1 MGEAELPEDGVG
13 DTTLGVGGVTE
24 VESLLTE
31 LGEDGGVTW
40 SGHGNHLVS
49 NLIIE
54 QYIARARLCPLSIQR
69 TFDHDQPCRLHL
81 LETGIVRE
89 MVEEEDVGEE
99 GEWVMLM
106 LMGRLNVGS
115 VLDEL

>member
-1 MGEAELPEDGVG
+1 M
-13 DTTLGVGGVTE
+13 
-24 VESLLTE
+24 
-31 LGEDGGVTW
+31 
-40 SGHGNHLVS
+40 
-49 NLIIE
+49 
-54 QYIARARLCPLSIQR
+54 
-69 TFDHDQPCRLHL
+69 

-89 MVEEEDVGEE
+89 MVEDEEEDVGEE